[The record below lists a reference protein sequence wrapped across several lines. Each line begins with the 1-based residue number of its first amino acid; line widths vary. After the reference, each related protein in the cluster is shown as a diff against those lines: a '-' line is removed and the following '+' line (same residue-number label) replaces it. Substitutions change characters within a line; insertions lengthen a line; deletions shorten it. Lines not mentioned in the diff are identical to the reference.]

1 MTFEQLVEANKY
13 GLTLWTNQ
21 LELTPEL
28 GTERIP
34 HYIKAAKENKLSEIY
49 WERDHSL
56 VKIVNAYGR
65 RNFESGK
72 VSIMPNRRSCICM
85 DPSYFLICDDEIEID
100 GQLSNIL

>member
-1 MTFEQLVEANKY
+1 MTFEELVEANKC
-13 GLTLWTNQ
+13 GLTLRTNQ
-21 LELTPEL
+21 LELAPEF

-49 WERDHSL
+49 WERDRDL

-65 RNFESGK
+65 RNLESYK
-72 VSIMPNRRSCICM
+72 MSLMPNRRSCICM

-100 GQLSNIL
+100 DQLSNIL